1 MKIKDERSLI
11 KHIVSGITLSIII
24 LIFISIIFESVLIIY
39 TFGHTLVGKLFITCL
54 QMLGCFIFGYII
66 YLILLWS
73 NKK

>member
-54 QMLGCFIFGYII
+54 QMLGYFIFGYII